1 MKKVRVGALIVVAL
15 LVLGLAFSY
24 MQSKKKEGLL
34 TSGIEGKVLL
44 GPMCPVEKSPRE
56 EGCANKYFQTNL
68 ELTTVDG
75 SKVIKKF
82 SSDVDG
88 LFKVSVAPGEYAI
101 RNVQT
106 TSPYPSCGK
115 AGIVP
120 VEANKYTRVTVNC
133 DTGIR

>member
-1 MKKVRVGALIVVAL
+1 MKKVKAVSFIVVAL
-15 LVLGLAFSY
+15 LVLVLAFSY
-24 MQSKKKEGLL
+24 VQGKNREGAL

-44 GPMCPVEKSPRE
+44 GPTCPVEQSTRD

-75 SKVIKKF
+75 LKVIKKF
-82 SSDVDG
+82 SSDSAG
-88 LFKVSVAPGEYAI
+88 LFKVSVAPGDYAI

-106 TSPYPSCGK
+106 SSPYPSCGK
-115 AGIVP
+115 AGLVP